1 MTIRSSGPLAGVRV
15 LDLAGDAGVFVGRA
29 LAELGADVIRPEAGP
44 DRVRQRQPFLDG
56 IAGPERSLYHLHF
69 NAGKRSVRLDPQ
81 EAAGRAGLRALATA
95 ADIVVATP
103 AAGEPV
109 TADLEQARAANPALI
124 CLTLTPYAPDGPDQ
138 GGPGSDL
145 TAVAAGGLMYL
156 NGFADGPPLRP
167 GAEQGHHMGAL
178 VGLATSLLA
187 LAARERDP
195 RRLGRQV
202 EVSLQEA
209 VSMATLQTA
218 NANLYT
224 WHGLIPRRRG
234 LTGPRGER
242 SLFECQDGRWT
253 SFTVPLGAPALWDAF
268 TAWVAELGISSPF
281 DASEWSRPD
290 YRFEHAAVTTGI
302 IDQLCRRYDRDE
314 LFHEGQRRRMLV
326 MPAST
331 AADLAGSEHLAQRS
345 FFATARHEHLGRDL
359 TDVGPPYRFSATP
372 ARVPRRAPQLGE
384 HTAEVAA
391 ELAELA
397 GRQPGGPDTAPA
409 GAGAAGAVPARA
421 APARAGA
428 PGAAAATPPG
438 RLLEG
443 IRVADFCWLIAG
455 PSATRM
461 LADYG
466 ADVIKIESRS
476 RLDTIRAVGV
486 QPPEPGPAGNNGVFN
501 DCNTS
506 KRSVTLNLGDPR
518 GVELARELV
527 RNSDVVTNNFTG
539 DRMDRWGLGYDD
551 LRKVNPGVIM
561 LTMPALGATGP
572 YRRYGSYG
580 NGLIA
585 FSGLNQ
591 NMGLAGDP
599 PVGMAALYSD
609 FSAPYAAVAA
619 IAAALYHRER
629 TGEGQFIELAQAEAT
644 MNLLGTD
651 ILEYTAN
658 GDLPPRLEN
667 RSRDDVPHGAYP
679 CAGEDRWCAIAVRT
693 DGEWRA
699 LAEVIGGSA
708 LAADPRFA
716 SVDGRREHED
726 DLDALIAAWA
736 RGQDAPAAAR
746 RLREAGVP
754 AHVVADLSDLLDPAG
769 GVRDR
774 HIVPVERDGLT
785 LHTHA
790 QPALID
796 GQRAWPRAAAPALGE
811 HNAEVFTT
819 LLGLTDSDVADL
831 TEAGV
836 IY

>member
-1 MTIRSSGPLAGVRV
+1 VSEAASGPLAGVRV
-15 LDLAGDAGVFVGRA
+15 LDLAGEAGAFVGRA
-29 LAELGADVIRPEAGP
+29 LAELGADVIRAEGGP
-44 DRVRQRQPFLDG
+44 DRIRDRQPFLG
-56 IAGPERSLYHLHF
+56 GVAGPERSLYHLHF
-69 NAGKRSVRLDPQ
+69 NAGKRSIELDPQ
-81 EAAGRAGLRALATA
+81 AAGGQSALRALAEA
-95 ADIVVATP
+95 ADLVVTTP
-103 AAGEPV
+103 PDGEP
-109 TADLEQARAANPALI
+109 ALRDLGPVRAANPGLI
-124 CLTLTPYAPDGPDQ
+124 VLALTPYAPDSPDR
-138 GGPGSDL
+138 GPGSDL
-145 TAVAAGGLMYL
+145 TAAAAGGLMYL
-156 NGFADGPPLRP
+156 NGFPDGPPLRP

-178 VGLATSLLA
+178 VGLATAVLA
-187 LAARERDP
+187 LAARQRDP
-195 RRLGRQV
+195 GRRGHLV
-202 EVSLQEA
+202 EVALQEA

-218 NANLYT
+218 NANMLT
-224 WHGLIPRRRG
+224 WHGLVPRRRG

-242 SLFECQDGRWT
+242 SLFECADGAWI

-268 TAWVAELGISSPF
+268 TAWVAELGIESPY
-281 DASEWSRPD
+281 AAAEWGDPAF
-290 YRFEHAAVTTGI
+290 RFEHAAVTTAI

-314 LFHEGQRRRMLV
+314 LFTEGQRRRMLA

-345 FFATARHEHLGRDL
+345 FFAATPHEHLGRDL

-372 ARVPRRAPQLGE
+372 ARLPRRAPRRGE
-384 HTAEVAA
+384 HTAEV
-391 ELAELA
+391 LAELA
-397 GRQPGGPDTAPA
+397 GPPGPGAGPGGPARGARPGGTAA
-409 GAGAAGAVPARA
+409 AVP
-421 APARAGA
+421 PSE
-428 PGAAAATPPG
+428 
-438 RLLEG
+438 LLAG

-466 ADVIKIESRS
+466 ADVIKIESRA

-486 QPPEPGPAGNNGVFN
+486 FPPGPGSAAVNGVFN

-506 KRSVTLNLGDPR
+506 KRSVTLNLGHPR
-518 GVELARELV
+518 GIELAKELV
-527 RNSDVVTNNFTG
+527 ARSDVVTNNFTG

-551 LRKVNPGVIM
+551 LRAINPRVIM

-572 YRRYGSYG
+572 FRRYGSYG

-591 NMGLAGDP
+591 NMGAAGDP
-599 PVGMAALYSD
+599 PLGMAALYSD

-629 TGEGQFIELAQAEAT
+629 TGQGQFIELAQAEAT

-667 RSRDDVPHGAYP
+667 RSRDDVPHGAYR
-679 CAGEDRWCAIAVRT
+679 CAGEDRWCALTART
-693 DGEWRA
+693 DAEWQA
-699 LAEVIGGSA
+699 LAGVVGGA
-708 LAADPRFA
+708 GLAADPRFA
-716 SVDGRREHED
+716 RRDGRRAHED
-726 DLDALIAAWA
+726 ELDAIITAWT
-736 RGQDAPAAAR
+736 RGQDAGQAAR
-746 RLREAGVP
+746 QLRQAGVP
-754 AHVVADLSDLLDPAG
+754 AHVVADLSDLLDSGGGLAG
-769 GVRDR
+769 R
-774 HIVPVERDGLT
+774 HLVSVERDGVVFA
-785 LHTHA
+785 THA

-796 GQRAWPRAAAPALGE
+796 GRRAAPRAAAPLLGE

-819 LLGLTDSDVADL
+819 VLGLTEADLADL

>member
-1 MTIRSSGPLAGVRV
+1 MTMPATGPLAGVRV
-15 LDLAGDAGVFVGRA
+15 LDLAGEAGAFVGRA
-29 LAELGADVIRPEAGP
+29 LAELGADVIRVESGA
-44 DRVRQRQPFLDG
+44 DRVRRRQPFLDG
-56 IAGPERSLYHLHF
+56 IDGPERSLYHLHF
-69 NAGKRSVRLDPQ
+69 NAGKRSVQLDP
-81 EAAGRAGLRALATA
+81 AAAEGRSGLRALAAT

-103 AAGEPV
+103 VPGEPGGV
-109 TADLEQARAANPALI
+109 DIEQLRAASPALI
-124 CLTLTPYAPDGPDQ
+124 CLTLTPYAPDSPLRGK
-138 GGPGSDL
+138 PGSDL

-156 NGFADGPPLRP
+156 NGFPDGPPLRP
-167 GAEQGHHMGAL
+167 GAEQGYHMGAL

-195 RRLGRQV
+195 QRRGHKV
-202 EVSLQEA
+202 EVALQEA

-218 NANLYT
+218 NANLHT
-224 WHGLIPRRRG
+224 WHGLVPRRRG
-234 LTGPRGER
+234 LAGPRGER
-242 SLFECQDGRWT
+242 SLFECRDGRWI
-253 SFTVPLGAPALWDAF
+253 SFVVPLGAPALWSAF
-268 TAWVAELGISSPF
+268 AAWVAELGIDSPY
-281 DASEWSRPD
+281 DASEWSQPE
-290 YRFEHAAVTTGI
+290 YRAAHADITTGVI
-302 IDQLCRRYDRDE
+302 ERLCRRHDRDE

-345 FFATARHEHLGRDL
+345 FLAATDHEHLGREL

-372 ARVPRRAPQLGE
+372 ARIPRRAPRLGE
-384 HTAEVAA
+384 HTAEVI
-391 ELAELA
+391 AELA
-397 GRQPGGPDTAPA
+397 GPRAPSARPPGSA
-409 GAGAAGAVPARA
+409 GTAGAVP
-421 APARAGA
+421 
-428 PGAAAATPPG
+428 PG
-438 RLLEG
+438 RLMEG

-476 RLDTIRAVGV
+476 RLDNIRAIGV
-486 QPPEPGPAGNNGVFN
+486 QPGEPGSIDTNGVFN

-506 KRSVTLNLGDPR
+506 KRSVTLNLGHPR
-518 GVELARELV
+518 GIELARELV
-527 RNSDVVTNNFTG
+527 RRSDVVTNNFTG

-551 LRKVNPGVIM
+551 LRKINPDVIM

-572 YRRYGSYG
+572 FRRYGSYG

-591 NMGLAGDP
+591 NMGFAGDP
-599 PVGMAALYSD
+599 PLGMAALYSD
-609 FSAPYAAVAA
+609 FSAPYAAVTA

-651 ILEYTAN
+651 LLEYTAN
-658 GDLPPRLEN
+658 ADLPPRLGN

-679 CAGEDRWCAIAVRT
+679 CAGDDRWCAIAVRS
-693 DGEWRA
+693 DDEWRA
-699 LAEVIGGSA
+699 LAQVAGGAA
-708 LAADPRFA
+708 LAEDERFA
-716 SVDGRREHED
+716 TLNGRRQHED
-726 DLDALIAAWA
+726 EIDALITAWTS
-736 RGQDAPAAAR
+736 RQDAPAAAR
-746 RLREAGVP
+746 RLRQAGVP
-754 AHVVADLSDLLDPAG
+754 AHVVADLSDLLSPDG
-769 GVRDR
+769 GLLDR

-785 LHTHA
+785 FHTHA

-796 GQRAWPRAAAPALGE
+796 DQRARPRAAPWLGE

-819 LLGLTDSDVADL
+819 LLGLTGADIADL